1 MNFRFAVNRAAR
13 LFAPAALIVSG
24 LLALGAAPAAA
35 QTPTQSPTQAPT
47 PEFLVQKMDEVMTF
61 KTRVADATLNVT
73 RDGKT
78 ETKTLRIWNRGW
90 DDSYSEFLAPA
101 RDKGVKYLKL
111 EKNLYM
117 FLPSTEKVVKIS
129 GHLLRQSVMD
139 SDFSYEDMLEQR
151 ALLQDYDAKMLGAE
165 IVDGK
170 DCWIIDLNAK
180 NPGQTYARRKMWISK
195 ETFIP
200 VKAERYAQSG
210 LLLKTLTMSEV
221 TEIGGRKFPLR
232 MVMQD
237 AARKGSQ
244 SEFTFAHMQFD
255 LALPDDTFSRRRLM
269 KGN

>member
-1 MNFRFAVNRAAR
+1 MNRRRLLGGLAA
-13 LFAPAALIVSG
+13 AAAL
-24 LLALGAAPAAA
+24 LLASLAHAE
-35 QTPTQSPTQAPT
+35 APT
-47 PEFLVQKMDEVMTF
+47 PEQLVQKMDEVMTF
-61 KTRVADATLNVT
+61 KTRVTDATLNVT

-78 ETKTLRIWNRGW
+78 DTKTLRIWNRGW
-90 DDSYSEFLAPA
+90 DDSYSEFLSPA

-151 ALLQDYDAKMLGAE
+151 ALLQDYDAKLLGE
-165 IVDGK
+165 DKVDGK
-170 DCWIIDLNAK
+170 PCWIVDLTAK
-180 NPGQTYARRKMWISK
+180 NPGQTYARRKMWIAQD
-195 ETFIP
+195 TYIP

-210 LLLKTLTMSEV
+210 LLLKTLTMSDV
-221 TEIGGRKFPLR
+221 TDVGGRKFPLR

-244 SEFTFAHMQFD
+244 SEFKMANMQFD

-269 KGN
+269 KGD

>member
-1 MNFRFAVNRAAR
+1 MNRRRLLGGLAA
-13 LFAPAALIVSG
+13 AAAL
-24 LLALGAAPAAA
+24 LLASLAHA
-35 QTPTQSPTQAPT
+35 QTPT
-47 PEFLVQKMDEVMTF
+47 PEQLVQKMDEVMTF

-78 ETKTLRIWNRGW
+78 DTKTLRIWNRGW
-90 DDSYSEFLAPA
+90 DDSYSEFLSPA

-151 ALLQDYDAKMLGAE
+151 ALLQDYDVKLLGSDK
-165 IVDGK
+165 VDGQETWVV
-170 DCWIIDLNAK
+170 DMTAK
-180 NPGQTYARRKMWISK
+180 SPGLTYARRKMWIAK
-195 ETFIP
+195 DTYVP

-210 LLLKTLTMSEV
+210 LLLKTLTMSEITDV
-221 TEIGGRKFPLR
+221 GGRKFPLR
-232 MVMQD
+232 MLMQD

-244 SEFTFAHMQFD
+244 SEFKMANMQFD

-269 KGN
+269 KGD

>member
-1 MNFRFAVNRAAR
+1 MNQPFGLTLGLTRLVALAAVVFCAT
-13 LFAPAALIVSG
+13 S
-24 LLALGAAPAAA
+24 AAA
-35 QTPTQSPTQAPT
+35 QTPT
-47 PEFLVQKMDEVMTF
+47 PETLVQKMDEVMTF

-73 RDGKT
+73 RDGQT

-151 ALLQDYDAKMLGAE
+151 AMLQDYDAKLLGE
-165 IVDGK
+165 ETVEGK
-170 DCWIIDLNAK
+170 DCWIVDLNAK
-180 NPGQTYARRKMWISK
+180 NPGLTYARRKMWIAK
-195 ETFIP
+195 DTFIP

-221 TEIGGRKFPLR
+221 TEISGRKFPMR

-244 SEFTFAHMQFD
+244 SEFKFANMQFD
-255 LALPDDTFSRRRLM
+255 LPLADDTFSRRRLM

>member
-1 MNFRFAVNRAAR
+1 MNRRRLLGGLAA
-13 LFAPAALIVSG
+13 AAAL
-24 LLALGAAPAAA
+24 LLASLAHAE
-35 QTPTQSPTQAPT
+35 APT
-47 PEFLVQKMDEVMTF
+47 PEQLVQKMDEVMTF
-61 KTRVADATLNVT
+61 KTRVTDATLNVT

-90 DDSYSEFLAPA
+90 DDSYSEFLSPA

-151 ALLQDYDAKMLGAE
+151 ALLQDYDAKLLGE
-165 IVDGK
+165 DKLDGKPCWIVD
-170 DCWIIDLNAK
+170 LTAK
-180 NPGQTYARRKMWISK
+180 NPGLTYARRKMWIAQD
-195 ETFIP
+195 TYIP
-200 VKAERYAQSG
+200 LKAERYAQSG
-210 LLLKTLTMSEV
+210 LLLKTLTMSDV
-221 TEIGGRKFPLR
+221 TDVGGRKFPLR
-232 MVMQD
+232 MLMQD

-244 SEFTFAHMQFD
+244 SEFKMANMQFD

-269 KGN
+269 KGD